1 MPCRRNPAA
10 KPALKKEVRLR
21 LVLSSIL
28 LAALAAHPCFAKD
41 GHSQGH
47 AQHGARASAADK
59 GASGK
64 GAGGNGTSV
73 GVNAAPRKADT
84 PIDTEAAIAP
94 PVLPPHGL
102 TQQQI
107 RITNPGAK
115 TPSNPVS
122 RATMGPTP
130 IQAAR
135 NAIGQPVIPS
145 KNIAVASPPLPAPQ
159 RSGVVVP
166 PIIHGGSAAPPVS
179 SGTARLNVANNRG
192 SVNGATVIRPAN
204 GPSGIGGPAAARYGI
219 DGTTVRNKH

>member
-1 MPCRRNPAA
+1 
-10 KPALKKEVRLR
+10 LKKEMRLR
-21 LVLSSIL
+21 LVLSSIV
-28 LAALAAHPCFAKD
+28 LAALAAHPCFATD

-47 AQHGARASAADK
+47 AQHGARAGAADND
-59 GASGK
+59 ANGK
-64 GAGGNGTSV
+64 GAGGNGASG
-73 GVNAAPRKADT
+73 GVNAAPRKADA
-84 PIDTEAAIAP
+84 PVDAAPAIAP

-115 TPSNPVS
+115 TPSNLVS
-122 RATMGPTP
+122 RATMGATRL
-130 IQAAR
+130 QAAH

-145 KNIAVASPPLPAPQ
+145 INIAVALPPLPAPQ

-166 PIIHGGSAAPPVS
+166 PIIHGGSAARPVS
-179 SGTARLNVANNRG
+179 SATMRVNVANNRG

-219 DGTTVRNKH
+219 DGATVQNKH

>member
-1 MPCRRNPAA
+1 M
-10 KPALKKEVRLR
+10 RLR
-21 LVLSSIL
+21 LVLSSIV

-41 GHSQGH
+41 GHSHGH
-47 AQHGARASAADK
+47 VQHGARASAADN

-64 GAGGNGTSV
+64 GAGGNGAS
-73 GVNAAPRKADT
+73 GVVNPAPRKADA
-84 PIDTEAAIAP
+84 PIDAAAAIAP

-107 RITNPGAK
+107 RITNPSAK
-115 TPSNPVS
+115 TPSNLVS
-122 RATMGPTP
+122 RATVGATT

-145 KNIAVASPPLPAPQ
+145 KNIAVALPPLPAPQ

-166 PIIHGGSAAPPVS
+166 PIIHGGSAAPPAS
-179 SGTARLNVANNRG
+179 SGTARVKVANNRG

-219 DGTTVRNKH
+219 DGTTVQNKH

>member
-1 MPCRRNPAA
+1 
-10 KPALKKEVRLR
+10 LKKEVRLR

-115 TPSNPVS
+115 TP
-122 RATMGPTP
+122 
-130 IQAAR
+130 
-135 NAIGQPVIPS
+135 
-145 KNIAVASPPLPAPQ
+145 
-159 RSGVVVP
+159 
-166 PIIHGGSAAPPVS
+166 
-179 SGTARLNVANNRG
+179 
-192 SVNGATVIRPAN
+192 
-204 GPSGIGGPAAARYGI
+204 
-219 DGTTVRNKH
+219 